1 MKMMTFA
8 KRCMKEILRDPINL
22 GFGLGFPLVLLLL
35 LSALQTNIPV
45 SLFEID
51 TLTPGITVFGLSFM
65 TLFSATLIAK
75 DRESALLQRLYTTP
89 LTGFDFIMGYML
101 PLLPIAL
108 GQTLICYMFAI
119 PLGLTLSVN
128 IIYAVIGMIPMAI
141 FNIALGL
148 LCGSIFG
155 VKQVGGICGALLTNL
170 SAWLSGVWF
179 DLELV
184 GGGFE
189 KIANALP
196 FVHAAEMEKALF
208 SGDFGLAATHILS
221 IVLYS
226 VAITVIAVFCFLR
239 QMKKQ

>member
-1 MKMMTFA
+1 MRMMTFA
-8 KRCMKEILRDPINL
+8 KRCAKEILRDPLNL

-35 LSALQTNIPV
+35 LSAMQANIPV
-45 SLFEID
+45 SLFEIN

-89 LTGFDFIMGYML
+89 LTGIDFIMGYML
-101 PLLPIAL
+101 PILPIAV
-108 GQTLICYMFAI
+108 GQTVICYLFAI
-119 PLGLTLSVN
+119 PLGLAVN
-128 IIYAVIGMIPMAI
+128 INILYAILGIIPMAI
-141 FNIALGL
+141 FNVALGL
-148 LCGSIFG
+148 LCGSLLG

-184 GGGFE
+184 GGFFE
-189 KIANALP
+189 KLADALP
-196 FVHAAEMEKALF
+196 FVHAAEMEKALCA
-208 SGDFGLAATHILS
+208 GDFALAASHLWPVVIYSAIATAAA
-221 IVLYS
+221 VL
-226 VAITVIAVFCFLR
+226 CFLG